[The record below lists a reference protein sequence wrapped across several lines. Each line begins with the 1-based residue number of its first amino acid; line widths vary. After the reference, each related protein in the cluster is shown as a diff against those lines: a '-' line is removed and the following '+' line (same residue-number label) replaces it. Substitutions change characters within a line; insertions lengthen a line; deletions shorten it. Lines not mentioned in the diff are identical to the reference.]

1 MLQMPSTYEPPKQPS
16 PVLALQE
23 LSDILVQQLVANV
36 DSTSRLAIAVSL
48 QSPPGTGNDNLR
60 VVMTEKLKAA
70 LFRTGKFTIIEDP
83 QMDEVL
89 SQFRVQDELK
99 SVLSGGKSPEIPALA
114 KVQGVVLCS
123 FIDLGPEWA
132 VQARLIPLR
141 TGTWA
146 ATAEGNLPKM
156 SVTGETPRTQTRKPS
171 YLGTLYLGDDGLE
184 LSVTSVSRTVA
195 SDTIKVKYAL
205 FNGGN
210 RDANARLIEPEQR
223 AYIADAAGNTFPFM
237 GAEGLVQQ
245 ELRVRPGSRA
255 ECALV
260 FRVPTEIVAGV
271 RIFVEWD
278 LSGRSW
284 GAQRQFVLNI
294 PASALQ

>member
-1 MLQMPSTYEPPKQPS
+1 MPSTYESPKQPS
-16 PVLALQE
+16 PVLALQD
-23 LSDILVQQLVANV
+23 LSDKLVQQLVANV

-89 SQFRVQDELK
+89 SQLRVQDELRH
-99 SVLSGGKSPEIPALA
+99 VLNGGKSPQIPVLA

-132 VQARLIPLR
+132 VQSRLIPLS
-141 TGTWA
+141 TGAWT
-146 ATAEGNLPKM
+146 ATAEGNLPKV
-156 SVTGETPRTQTRKPS
+156 SVTGQAPRSQTRKPS
-171 YLGTLYLGDDGLE
+171 YLGTIYLGDDGLE
-184 LSVTSVSRTVA
+184 FSVTSVSRTAANNTV
-195 SDTIKVKYAL
+195 KVKYTL

-210 RDANARLIEPEQR
+210 RDASARLVEPEKR
-223 AYIADAAGNTFPFM
+223 AYIADATGNTFPFM
-237 GAEGLVQQ
+237 GGEGLVQQ
-245 ELRVRPGSRA
+245 ELRARPGSRA

-260 FRVPTEIVAGV
+260 FRVPGEIVAGV

-278 LSGRSW
+278 LSGHSW
-284 GAQRQFVLNI
+284 GSQRQFVLNI